1 MTFRRLSLTQRRLA
15 LGILVGAAFALL
27 LSPAP
32 GGQLNGF
39 SKHNAVARYAPG
51 ITTDQATAPPVV
63 EAGGTA
69 VPANPAPTDRGGGGA
84 EQPAVPSGSA
94 SASAPV
100 KQPQYTPTGA
110 LRRTG
115 SEAVALTFDDGP
127 DPQNTP
133 AILDLLK
140 EQGVKAT
147 FCLVGFRARDNP
159 DLVRRIVADGHTLC
173 NHSWQ
178 HLIDLAKKPPEEIR
192 DDLRRTNEAIRAAVP
207 GARIPYFRAPGGN
220 FTRDLVRTARQMGMT
235 SIYWQVDPRD
245 WEHKKEES
253 TTAHVDRLI
262 HDIKR
267 DTRPGAIVLS
277 HDNKQPTTIEAYKV
291 LLPWL
296 KDRFQLIPLQG

>member
-1 MTFRRLSLTQRRLA
+1 MSITQRRVG

-39 SKHNAVARYAPG
+39 SKHNAVARYTTDLPADQVTAQPVTGTGRTGAPASPAPG
-51 ITTDQATAPPVV
+51 SQGGDKTGP
-63 EAGGTA
+63 AGT
-69 VPANPAPTDRGGGGA
+69 
-84 EQPAVPSGSA
+84 PSVSA
-94 SASAPV
+94 STSAPA
-100 KQPQYTPTGA
+100 KQPQYTSTGA

-115 SEAVALTFDDGP
+115 SDAVALTFDDGP

-140 EQGVKAT
+140 QNGVKAT

-159 DLVRRIVADGHTLC
+159 DLVRRIAAEGHTLC

-178 HLIDLAKKPPEEIR
+178 HLIDLAKKQPDEIR
-192 DDLRRTNEAIRAAVP
+192 DDLRRTNEAILAAVP

-220 FTRDLVRTARQMGMT
+220 FTKDLVRLAKQMGMT

-253 TTAHVDRLI
+253 APAHVERLV

-267 DTRPGAIVLS
+267 DTRAGAIVLS

-296 KDRFQLIPLQG
+296 KERFQLVPLQG

>member
-1 MTFRRLSLTQRRLA
+1 MTFRRLSLTQRRVG

-39 SKHNAVARYAPG
+39 SKQNAVARYAPG
-51 ITTDQATAPPVV
+51 IVADQAAAPPVV
-63 EAGGTA
+63 EAGSTA
-69 VPANPAPTDRGGGGA
+69 APANPAPSGQAPGGA
-84 EQPAVPSGSA
+84 TVEPSGPASA
-94 SASAPV
+94 SASPPV

-115 SEAVALTFDDGP
+115 TDAVALTFDDGP
-127 DPQNTP
+127 DPVNTP
-133 AILDLLK
+133 LILDLLK

-159 DLVRRIVADGHTLC
+159 DLVRRIAAEGHTLC

-178 HLIDLAKKPPEEIR
+178 HDIQLAKKEPDQIR

-207 GARIPYFRAPGGN
+207 GVRIPYFRAPGGN
-220 FTRDLVRTARQMGMT
+220 FTRDLVRLTRQLGMT

-253 TTAHVDRLI
+253 APAHVERLI

-277 HDNKQPTTIEAYKV
+277 HDNRQPTTIEAYKV

-296 KDRFQLIPLQG
+296 KERFQLVALKP

>member
-1 MTFRRLSLTQRRLA
+1 
-15 LGILVGAAFALL
+15 
-27 LSPAP
+27 
-32 GGQLNGF
+32 
-39 SKHNAVARYAPG
+39 
-51 ITTDQATAPPVV
+51 
-63 EAGGTA
+63 
-69 VPANPAPTDRGGGGA
+69 
-84 EQPAVPSGSA
+84 
-94 SASAPV
+94 
-100 KQPQYTPTGA
+100 

-140 EQGVKAT
+140 REGVKAT
-147 FCLVGFRARDNP
+147 FCLVGFRARDHP

-178 HLIDLAKKPPEEIR
+178 HLIDLAKRPPAEIR
-192 DDLRRTNEAIRAAVP
+192 QDLEHTNEAIRAAVP

-220 FTRDLVRTARQMGMT
+220 FTRDLVRLARQMGMT

-253 TTAHVDRLI
+253 ATAHVDRLI

-296 KDRFQLIPLQG
+296 KQRFLLVPLQG

>member
-1 MTFRRLSLTQRRLA
+1 MSITQRRVG

-39 SKHNAVARYAPG
+39 SKHNAVARYSSDLPAEQVTVDPVTDTGKTGAPANAAPG
-51 ITTDQATAPPVV
+51 SQ
-63 EAGGTA
+63 
-69 VPANPAPTDRGGGGA
+69 GGGGDKSG
-84 EQPAVPSGSA
+84 PSNNGPSGSA

-100 KQPQYTPTGA
+100 KQPQYTSTGA

-115 SEAVALTFDDGP
+115 TDAVALTFDDGP

-140 EQGVKAT
+140 QNEIKAT

-159 DLVRRIVADGHTLC
+159 DLVRRIAADGHTLC

-178 HLIDLAKKPPEEIR
+178 HLIDLAKKQPDEIR
-192 DDLRRTNEAIRAAVP
+192 DDLNRTNEAIRAAVP
-207 GARIPYFRAPGGN
+207 DARIPYFRAPGGN
-220 FTRDLVRTARQMGMT
+220 FTRDLVRLAKQMGMT

-253 TTAHVDRLI
+253 APVHVERLI
-262 HDIKR
+262 RDIKR

-296 KDRFQLIPLQG
+296 KERFQLTALQG